1 MLLFAPETSGDFA
14 EQLVLL
20 FPAGLNC
27 PRVDSLKMVAVV
39 YGSVEKNNVSA
50 LFGSRELVLQGGMSI
65 DCWNKVER

>member
-1 MLLFAPETSGDFA
+1 MACAQTEHVTTLLLAPETRGDFA

-39 YGSVEKNNVSA
+39 YGSVEQNDIGT
-50 LFGSRELVLQGGMSI
+50 LFGSA
-65 DCWNKVER
+65 